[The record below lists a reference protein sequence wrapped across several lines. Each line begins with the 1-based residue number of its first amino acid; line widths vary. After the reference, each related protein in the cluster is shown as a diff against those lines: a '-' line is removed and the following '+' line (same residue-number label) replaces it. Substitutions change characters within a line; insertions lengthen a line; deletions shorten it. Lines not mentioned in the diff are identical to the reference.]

1 MLKAECLVKGFHS
14 VWSHN
19 STWYDFPGFSLTP
32 VVVASLLI
40 PPKNESVLSR
50 WTFQIS
56 SGLFSRGLKQMA
68 HDETV
73 LFLAMIL
80 GKKNTSFCLVII
92 NQSGTCAHT
101 ERSRSFVCFHYSF
114 VQALND
120 SSKSFTQNLFESWRL
135 LYIPPQKQS
144 VILSELTG
152 KRAQEHFEVYC
163 QSFKAQWIFKVMR

>member
-1 MLKAECLVKGFHS
+1 
-14 VWSHN
+14 
-19 STWYDFPGFSLTP
+19 
-32 VVVASLLI
+32 
-40 PPKNESVLSR
+40 
-50 WTFQIS
+50 
-56 SGLFSRGLKQMA
+56 MA

-120 SSKSFTQNLFESWRL
+120 SSKSFTQNLFES
-135 LYIPPQKQS
+135 
-144 VILSELTG
+144 
-152 KRAQEHFEVYC
+152 
-163 QSFKAQWIFKVMR
+163 